1 MRQEILG
8 IAVVALLAAS
18 CGGSAAPGAPTASAA
33 ASCPIGTQT
42 PAFLVVD
49 PVTTPTGALEADVSI
64 RIAAAQGGPGRAIQK
79 GADAGPNG
87 TLVIETA
94 SGAFGASKIKLLPD
108 TSHRLTIS
116 VEYDETANTGARDA
130 AGNCATQ
137 VNRRKLSANT
147 DQNGTP
153 LVIVQSQA
161 LAGAGSGAGSGA
173 SPVSGPTITPGA
185 PPTVIPANTA
195 ACADAAAFV
204 SDVTIPDGSD
214 VGASTPF
221 NKVWR
226 VRNAGVCAWTT
237 GYGLVRT
244 STSAGFNA
252 AEGAP
257 LAAVVNP
264 GDSAD
269 VAIGLTSPAA
279 GGSYQAA
286 YRLRAPDGTL
296 FGPSLTVAYNVP
308 GVVAPSGCS
317 GTPVIASFVATRLN
331 PNSNQFTL
339 QWGAVTNADAVEID
353 NGIGGVASPG
363 ERSVTI
369 DANKTYRITAKC
381 GATTANREVALA
393 YIKPVVVVSFAGN
406 WVTNF
411 GTMNLTQSGTS
422 VTGSYVNAFTGG
434 NGTVNGAV
442 SGNTLNGTYTI
453 GGGSGSIQWTINGNT
468 LDGNWGGSSQWCG
481 ARSGS
486 AFPNGCG
493 FAGSWIASVAGNTA
507 CAMTLTQNGTT
518 VSGSY
523 CNGSLSGN
531 VSYASSG
538 AVLTGNWNTGGTGTL
553 KFYLAGYNGN
563 TFQGNWNTSNAWCGR
578 RASATLPGTCL
589 K

>member
-1 MRQEILG
+1 MRREIIG
-8 IAVVALLAAS
+8 VAVVALLAAS
-18 CGGSAAPGAPTASAA
+18 CSGPAAAPSAPTAAA
-33 ASCPIGTQT
+33 APCPIGTQT

-49 PVTTPTGALEADVSI
+49 PVTTPTGALESDISI
-64 RIAAAQGGPGRAIQK
+64 RIASVQGGPGRAIQK

-94 SGAFGASKIKLLPD
+94 SGAFGVSKIKLLPD
-108 TSHRLTIS
+108 TSHRLTIN
-116 VEYDETANTGARDA
+116 VEFDETANTGARDA

-161 LAGAGSGAGSGA
+161 LAGAGAGAGSGS

-185 PPTVIPANTA
+185 PPTVVPANTA

-221 NKVWR
+221 IKVWR

-244 STSAGFNA
+244 STSAGFSA
-252 AEGAP
+252 AEGSA
-257 LAAVVNP
+257 LTAVVNP

-269 VAIGLTSPAA
+269 ISIALTSPAA

-286 YRLRAPDGTL
+286 YRLRAPDGTP

-308 GVVAPSGCS
+308 GVIAPSGCS
-317 GTPVIASFVATRLN
+317 GTPVIASFVAPRLN
-331 PNSNQFTL
+331 PTSNQFTL
-339 QWGAVTNADAVEID
+339 QWGAVTNADRVEID
-353 NGIGGVASPG
+353 NGIGPVASPG

-369 DANKTYRITAKC
+369 AANKTYRITAKC
-381 GATTANREVALA
+381 GATTATREVSLVYNA
-393 YIKPVVVVSFAGN
+393 PVAIVSFAGN

-411 GTMNLTQSGTS
+411 GTMNLTQSGTG
-422 VTGSYVNAFTGG
+422 VTGSYVNSFGGG
-434 NGTVNGAV
+434 NGTVNGTV

-453 GGGSGSIQWTINGNT
+453 GGGSGSIQWTISGNT
-468 LDGNWGGSSQWCG
+468 FDGNWGGSSQWCG
-481 ARSGS
+481 ARSGN

-507 CAMTLTQNGTT
+507 CAMTLAQNGTT

-531 VSYASSG
+531 VSYAPAG
-538 AVLTGNWNTGGTGTL
+538 AILTGNWNTGGTGTL
-553 KFYLAGYNGN
+553 KFYLSGYNGD
-563 TFQGNWNTSNAWCGR
+563 TFQGNWNTTNAWCGR
-578 RASATLPGTCL
+578 RSGATLPGTCL

>member
-1 MRQEILG
+1 MRREILG
-8 IAVVALLAAS
+8 IAALALLLAGCPAQAGPGTPTVAA
-18 CGGSAAPGAPTASAA
+18 AAP
-33 ASCPIGTQT
+33 CPIATQT

-49 PVTTPTGALEADVSI
+49 PVTTPTGGLESDISI
-64 RIAAAQGGPGRAIQK
+64 RIASVQGGPGRAIQK
-79 GADAGPNG
+79 GADAGANG
-87 TLVIETA
+87 TLLIETA
-94 SGAFGASKIKLLPD
+94 SGAFGVSKIKLLPD

-116 VEYDETANTGARDA
+116 VEYDETSNSGARDT

-161 LAGAGSGAGSGA
+161 LAGAGSGS
-173 SPVSGPTITPGA
+173 SPVSGPTITPSA
-185 PPTVIPANTA
+185 PPTVVPANTA

-244 STSAGFNA
+244 STSAGFSA
-252 AEGAP
+252 AEGTA
-257 LAAVVNP
+257 LSAVVNP

-269 VAIGLTSPAA
+269 VSIALTSPAA

-286 YRLRAPDGTL
+286 YRLRAPDGTP

-317 GTPVIASFVATRLN
+317 GTPAIASFVAPRLN
-331 PNSNQFTL
+331 PTSNQFTL
-339 QWGAVTNADAVEID
+339 QWGAVTNADRVEID
-353 NGIGGVASPG
+353 NGIGPVASPG

-369 DANKTYRITAKC
+369 AANKTFRITAKC
-381 GATTANREVALA
+381 GATTANREVALT
-393 YIKPVVVVSFAGN
+393 YIAPVAIVSFAGN
-406 WVTNF
+406 WVHNF

-422 VTGSYVNAFTGG
+422 VTGSYVNSFSGG
-434 NGTVNGAV
+434 NGTVQGTV

-481 ARSGS
+481 ARSGN

-493 FAGSWIASVAGNTA
+493 FAGSWVASVAGNTA

-523 CNGSLSGN
+523 CNGSLSGS

-538 AVLTGNWNTGGTGTL
+538 AILTGNWTTGGTGTL
-553 KFYLAGYNGN
+553 KFYLATYNGD

-578 RASATLPGTCL
+578 RSGATLPGTCL
-589 K
+589 R